1 MNKRNSCLLK
11 ETCVS
16 KYTLSFICH
25 NKNMYREYKKTY
37 KESQK
42 KGRNNNG

>member
-1 MNKRNSCLLK
+1 MINKCDLCLLR

-25 NKNMYREYKKTY
+25 NKNMYREFKKTY

-42 KGRNNNG
+42 GRK